1 VSIRLTLFITE
12 PTLPRFFSGLGEGLG
27 EGSGLGDGLGFCVA
41 LGEGDGKTDGS
52 GVGEGSTFVVA
63 AAGILAFRALLA
75 KNRIP
80 ETINAKSTIATTTN
94 LPL

>member
-1 VSIRLTLFITE
+1 
-12 PTLPRFFSGLGEGLG
+12 LPRFFSGLGEGLS
-27 EGSGLGDGLGFCVA
+27 EVSGLGDGLGFCVA
-41 LGEGDGKTDGS
+41 LGEGDGKADGS

-63 AAGILAFRALLA
+63 AGTLALRALLA

-80 ETINAKSTIATTTN
+80 ETINAKSTIASTTN

>member
-1 VSIRLTLFITE
+1 
-12 PTLPRFFSGLGEGLG
+12 LPRFLSGLGEGLA

-41 LGEGDGKTDGS
+41 LGEGDGKPDGC
-52 GVGEGSTFVVA
+52 GVGEGSMFVVA
-63 AAGILAFRALLA
+63 AAGTLALRALLA